1 MVAGSAIG
9 SLGSSMNIV
18 LPWELNVAYPG
29 PRIATL
35 GIFGAIALLA
45 SLAHQVLTLRT
56 GRTLVLYAILV
67 PLVIVGAVRWPITL
81 ASPHRGEEFPATLS
95 PSPGVQIMLKP
106 PAQTFGSTFVRD
118 PATRR
123 DVPAHRVSI
132 EADMGNVPL
141 GRIIQVQSVS
151 SKLQFADGTELA
163 FPALDRS
170 FWPMW
175 SFAKQAASIC
185 RELGLTPPSL
195 PDEKGGVRWLNLF
208 TISSEQARA
217 ASGRPVRLST
227 TLKLYEIAFH
237 EEMRMPAR
245 AGAASSHGGQRWDIR
260 EIRPSDGEV
269 SMSVRNLV
277 ATSMFDPSGAATS
290 GRYDGYVRGM
300 VLLNGKL
307 GEYAF
312 MVDRWGSAYRPPG
325 VLSVADLFFRF
336 QKRWHNDGTPAAG
349 AIDEAWLQDADFV
362 ILVAQPVGAFEKT
375 IALDHF
381 QVPQPPDDSAAPEKP
396 FWQ

>member
-1 MVAGSAIG
+1 
-9 SLGSSMNIV
+9 
-18 LPWELNVAYPG
+18 
-29 PRIATL
+29 
-35 GIFGAIALLA
+35 
-45 SLAHQVLTLRT
+45 
-56 GRTLVLYAILV
+56 
-67 PLVIVGAVRWPITL
+67 
-81 ASPHRGEEFPATLS
+81 
-95 PSPGVQIMLKP
+95 MLKP
-106 PAQTFGSTFVRD
+106 PAQNFGSTYVRD

-170 FWPMW
+170 NWPAW
-175 SFAKQAASIC
+175 SYAKQAASIC
-185 RELGLTPPSL
+185 RELGLTAPSL
-195 PDEKGGVRWLNLF
+195 PDEKEGARWLKLF
-208 TISSEQARA
+208 TIPSDQARA
-217 ASGRPVRLST
+217 ASGKPVRLSS

-260 EIRPSDGEV
+260 DIHPSDGEV
-269 SMSVRNLV
+269 FMSVRNLV
-277 ATSMFDPSGAATS
+277 AASMFDPSGAATS
-290 GRYDGYVRGM
+290 GRYDGYIRGM
-300 VLLNGKL
+300 VLLNGKR

-312 MVDRWGSAYRPPG
+312 TVDRWGSAYRPPG
-325 VLSVADLFFRF
+325 VLSVGDLFFRF

-349 AIDEAWLQDADFV
+349 AIDEAWLQDAEFV

-375 IALDHF
+375 VALDHF
-381 QVPQPPDDSAAPEKP
+381 QVPQPADDSAPQEKP